1 MNISKAMMFCL
12 LIPIYSFA
20 FLLPEEL
27 DAEIVSLNEDIAKQD
42 KKKKKYRRK
51 RRVFSD
57 IDWKTIA
64 GNDV

>member
-1 MNISKAMMFCL
+1 MFCL